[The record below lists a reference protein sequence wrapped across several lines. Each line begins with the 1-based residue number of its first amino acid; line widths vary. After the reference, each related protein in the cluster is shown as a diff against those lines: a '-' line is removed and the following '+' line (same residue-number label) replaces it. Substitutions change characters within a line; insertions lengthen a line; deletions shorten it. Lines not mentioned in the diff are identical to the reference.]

1 MTARLGIDFGTTR
14 TVVAGCMDGR
24 YPVASFDVGGAYRD
38 YVPGVAAVVDGAL
51 CFGWEAAAALGGQGG
66 QPGKTPAGREA
77 GREAAREDHGPAHD
91 RVRAVRSIKRL
102 VGALAPD
109 DVVPGLGLPITAL
122 ELATGFLA
130 HVRRLLVERSNLE
143 LGGERALEVEVA
155 VPAHSSTRQRYLT
168 LEAFSRAGFHVI
180 GMRNEPTAA
189 AIELA
194 CRNRAMLSP
203 RSPKRYVVVY
213 DLGGGTFDTSVV
225 SLEGRRFEVLATAGL
240 PRLGGDDF
248 DEVIAGL
255 ALAELGPA
263 AAALDETGHVALRE
277 LCREAKETLT
287 PHGRRLMIDVGAL
300 VPGAEPVILPVR
312 AIDERCEPLIEQT
325 VSCVREVFAR
335 LPAHGMDPDDARELG
350 GLYLV
355 GGAVAFPAVG
365 RLLRAAYGRKIQLA
379 PQPHAATAV
388 GLAACADP
396 EAHILVREAVTR
408 HFGVWREGQDGREK
422 IFDPILSKNS
432 AVDTAT
438 GALVVRR
445 TYRPAHT
452 VGRLRFLE
460 CDALGSG
467 GQPAGEL
474 TPWTE
479 IEFPYDPRLAA
490 AGDLS
495 RQPVE
500 RSSALLDEEIAET
513 YTYGP
518 DGTVAVEIENRTH
531 GYRRSFVLGTLR

>member
-1 MTARLGIDFGTTR
+1 MIVRLGIDFGTTR

-24 YPVASFDVGGAYRD
+24 HPVASFEIDGTYRD

-51 CFGWEAAAALGGQGG
+51 RFGWEAAAALGHGRA
-66 QPGKTPAGREA
+66 AGA
-77 GREAAREDHGPAHD
+77 GPST
-91 RVRAVRSIKRL
+91 AVRSIKRL

-109 DVVPGLGLPITAL
+109 DLVPGLAPPITAL
-122 ELATGFLA
+122 DLATGFLA
-130 HVRRLLVERSNLE
+130 HVRTLLVERSNLE
-143 LGGERALEVEVA
+143 VAPGARLEVEVA
-155 VPAHSSTRQRYLT
+155 VPAHASTPQRYLT

-194 CRNRAMLSP
+194 YRNRTIVSP

-213 DLGGGTFDTSVV
+213 DLGGGTFDTSAV

-255 ALAELGPA
+255 VLEALGPA
-263 AAALDETGHVALRE
+263 AGALDDTGHVALRE

-287 PHGRRLMIDVGAL
+287 AHGRRLMIDAGAL
-300 VPGAEPVILPVR
+300 VPGAEPVIVPVR
-312 AIDERCEPLIEQT
+312 AIDERCEPLVEQ
-325 VSCVREVFAR
+325 SLACVREVFDT
-335 LPAHGMDPDDARELG
+335 LPAHGIDPDDARELG

-355 GGAVAFPAVG
+355 GGAVAFPTVG
-365 RLLRAAYGRKIQLA
+365 RLLRATYGRKIQLA

-396 EAHILVREAVTR
+396 DAPLLVREAVTR
-408 HFGVWREGQDGREK
+408 HFGVWREAEGGREK

-432 AVDTAT
+432 ALDPAT
-438 GALVVRR
+438 GGLVVRR

-460 CDALGSG
+460 CNALNGD

-474 TPWTE
+474 TPWAE
-479 IEFPYDPRLAA
+479 IEFPYDPRLADA
-490 AGDLS
+490 RDLS
-495 RQPVE
+495 RLPVE
-500 RSSALLDEEIAET
+500 RSAALAGEEIAET
-513 YTYGP
+513 YTYGA
-518 DGTVAVEIENRTH
+518 DGTIAVEIENRTH

>member
-51 CFGWEAAAALGGQGG
+51 CFGWEAAAALGAQGG
-66 QPGKTPAGREA
+66 KAAAGRELA
-77 GREAAREDHGPAHD
+77 EPARD

-109 DVVPGLGLPITAL
+109 DLVPGLGLPITAL

-143 LGGERALEVEVA
+143 LGERELEVEVA

-248 DEVIAGL
+248 DEVMAEL

-263 AAALDETGHVALRE
+263 AAALDDTGHVALRE
-277 LCREAKETLT
+277 LCREAKEALT
-287 PHGRRLMIDVGAL
+287 PHSRRLMIDAGAL
-300 VPGAEPVILPVR
+300 LPGAEPVILPVR
-312 AIDERCEPLIEQT
+312 AVDERCEPLIEQT
-325 VSCVREVFAR
+325 LACVREVFAR

-396 EAHILVREAVTR
+396 EAQILVREAVTR
-408 HFGVWREGQDGREK
+408 HFGVWREGEDGREK

-432 AVDTAT
+432 AVDSAT
-438 GALVVRR
+438 GGLVVRR

-460 CDALGSG
+460 CDALSGS

-479 IEFPYDPRLAA
+479 IEFPYDPRLAE

-513 YTYGP
+513 YTYRA